1 MQKARR
7 YPNPKIKASTA
18 CKRMVSESF
27 HSLSQGSFHLSLTVL
42 VHYRSLSSI
51 QAYQMVLVDS
61 DKVSP
66 ASPYSGYCQ
75 VMHSFRLRDFHPLWY
90 LFPQISTKNASST
103 TQSYNPDEHAHRFGL
118 FRVRSPLLTESL
130 LVFFSSAYLDVSVQ
144 RVHDYCLYV
153 FNIKGF
159 PIRTS
164 TDQGSF
170 APPRC
175 FSQLTTSFVV
185 SGSQGIPHTL
195 LFRFQIL
202 RHIFICPN
210 FFIATES
217 I

>member
-7 YPNPKIKASTA
+7 HPNPKIRAPTA

-42 VHYRSLSSI
+42 VRYRSPGSI

-75 VMHSFRLRDFHPLWY
+75 VVCFFRLRGYHPLWHF
-90 LFPQISTKNASST
+90 FPKVSAKNILSTA
-103 TQSYNPDEHAHRFGL
+103 QSYNPDEHAHRFGL

-164 TDQGSF
+164 TDLRSF

-175 FSQLTTSFVV
+175 FSQLTTSFVA

-202 RHIFICPN
+202 RHIYIHPN
-210 FFIATES
+210 FFIATDT

>member
-1 MQKARR
+1 
-7 YPNPKIKASTA
+7 
-18 CKRMVSESF
+18 
-27 HSLSQGSFHLSLTVL
+27 
-42 VHYRSLSSI
+42 
-51 QAYQMVLVDS
+51 
-61 DKVSP
+61 
-66 ASPYSGYCQ
+66 
-75 VMHSFRLRDFHPLWY
+75 MHTFRLRDFHPLRY
-90 LFPQISTKNASST
+90 PFPWISTKHTSST
-103 TQSYNPDEHAHRFGL
+103 AQSYNPYGHAHRFGL

-144 RVHDYCLYV
+144 RVCDYCLYV

-164 TDQGSF
+164 TDLRSF

-175 FSQLTTSFVV
+175 FSQLTTSFVA

-202 RHIFICPN
+202 RHIYIHPN
-210 FFIATES
+210 FFIATDT